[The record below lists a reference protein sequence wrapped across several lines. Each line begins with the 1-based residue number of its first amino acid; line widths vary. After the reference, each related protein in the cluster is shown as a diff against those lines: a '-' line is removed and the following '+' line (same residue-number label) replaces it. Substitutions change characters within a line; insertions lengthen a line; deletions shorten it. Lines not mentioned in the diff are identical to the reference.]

1 MASNILIK
9 RSTGSTAPGSITF
22 GELAITTGA
31 NGTQA
36 NAGDRLFVGDNN
48 GAAQIVGG
56 RYFMDMLDHVHGTL
70 TASSSVLV
78 DSNSKIDQWNVDDI
92 TLDANVITT
101 STTDADLIF
110 RANGTGKLVIED
122 GQELEFGTTGDV
134 ELSFN
139 DSDAVLDIKR
149 VAGTP
154 DLRIADDM
162 KLNFGNTK
170 DASIRY
176 DETTSDKIQVEGAD
190 WNYATG
196 VQVNYA
202 DTTDASNVATASV
215 SFAGGIGVAATAWI
229 KDLKVDDNT
238 VIGTADTDTLEVNA
252 TTTFQNG
259 VTFNGTTNISGNTT
273 QSGSIEIDNLKL
285 DGNVLS
291 TINSIQE
298 LIIDPFPAG
307 GDADGLVIIKGDL
320 QIDGTTTTVNSAS
333 MSVNDPTIELGD
345 PTTPVTVKTLA
356 TFAGNATVDVQ
367 VDAVE
372 QLSVGD
378 SITGTGIPGG
388 TTISAINTGSKTL
401 TLSAAITA
409 DQVVGATLTTVR
421 GADDAMDR
429 GVKIHYNASGTN
441 KFGFFGYDRTG
452 GADGL
457 GAWTFIEEATDTGT
471 VFGLAGANRG
481 TVLIGDLE
489 LDTDLEVQFGGTGAS
504 TFTTNGIVFGNGAS
518 PMQVTAAANMASP
531 GTGDDAT
538 TSYQVLTVTS
548 AGVPVW
554 TNTLDGGTF

>member
-78 DSNSKIDQWNVDDI
+78 DSNSKIDEWNVDDI
-92 TLDANVITT
+92 TLNANVITT

-149 VAGTP
+149 VTGTP

-190 WNYATG
+190 WNYGTG
-196 VQVNYA
+196 VQVNIA
-202 DTTDASNVATASV
+202 DTTDASNVATAAFTV
-215 SFAGGIGVAATAWI
+215 AGGIGVAATAYI
-229 KDLKVDDNT
+229 KDLNVDDNT
-238 VIGTADTDTLEVNA
+238 TLGTNSGDSLTVNA
-252 TTTFQNG
+252 TTTFQNQ
-259 VTFNGTTNISGNTT
+259 VTFNGTTNISGST
-273 QSGSIEIDNLKL
+273 QQTGDIQIDNLKL
-285 DGNVLS
+285 DGNTLS
-291 TINSIQE
+291 TINSVQE
-298 LIIDPFPAG
+298 LIIDPDPTTDAG
-307 GDADGLVIIKGDL
+307 GLVVIKGDL

-345 PTTPVTVKTLA
+345 PTTPVTLTAEA
-356 TFAGNATVDVQ
+356 TGGQAVVV
-367 VDAVE
+367 VDAVD
-372 QLSVGD
+372 QLQVGD
-378 SITGTGIPGG
+378 AVTSSVAGIPNS
-388 TTISAINTGSKTL
+388 TVINAINVGTKTL
-401 TLSAAITA
+401 TLSNNLSQTMA
-409 DQVVGATLTTVR
+409 DDSVLVTVS
-421 GADDAMDR
+421 GADDALDR
-429 GVKIHYNASGTN
+429 GVKIHYNSGGTN
-441 KFGFFGYDRTG
+441 QFGFFGYDRTG
-452 GADGL
+452 GADGA
-457 GAWTFIEEATDTGT
+457 GAWTFIENATDSNT
-471 VFGLAGANRG
+471 VFGVTGNRG
-481 TVLIGDLE
+481 TVVLGDLE
-489 LDTDLEVQFGGTGAS
+489 LDTDLEVQYGGTGAS
-504 TFTTNGIVFGNGAS
+504 SFTTNGILYGNAAGEL
-518 PMQVTAAANMASP
+518 QVTAAANMASP
-531 GTGDDAT
+531 GTGTDAN
-538 TSYQVLTVTS
+538 TSFQILTVTS
-548 AGVPVW
+548 GGVPVW
-554 TNTLDGGTF
+554 SDTIDGGTF

>member
-9 RSTGSTAPGSITF
+9 RSTGSTAPGSITY
-22 GELAITTGA
+22 GELAVTTGA

-36 NAGDRLFVGDNN
+36 NAGDRVFVGDNN
-48 GAAQIVGG
+48 GAAQVVGG
-56 RYFMDMLDHVHGTL
+56 RYFTDLLDHVHGTI
-70 TASSSVLV
+70 TASSAVLL
-78 DSNSKIDQWNVDDI
+78 DSNLKVDNWNVDDI
-92 TLDANVITT
+92 NINANVITT
-101 STTDADLIF
+101 STTDSDLVF

-122 GQELEFGTTGDV
+122 GQELEFGPTGDV
-134 ELSFN
+134 EFVYN
-139 DSDAVLDIKR
+139 DSDAVVDIKR

-162 KLNFGNTK
+162 KLHFGNTK
-170 DASIRY
+170 DASIYY

-190 WNYATG
+190 WNYAVG
-196 VQVNYA
+196 VTASYA

-215 SFAGGIGVAATAWI
+215 TFAGGIGISATTWT

-238 VIGTADTDTLEVNA
+238 TLGTANTDILTVNA

-259 VTFNGTTNISGNTT
+259 VTFNGQTNISGST
-273 QSGSIEIDNLKL
+273 QQTGDIQIDNLKL
-285 DGNVLS
+285 DGNTLS

-333 MSVNDPTIELGD
+333 MSVNDPTIELAD

-356 TFAGNATVDVQ
+356 TFAGNATVDV
-367 VDAVE
+367 VLDTVE
-372 QLSVGD
+372 QLQVGN

-388 TTISAINTGSKTL
+388 TTISAINTGTKTI

-409 DQVVGATLTTVR
+409 DQVVGSTLVSVR

-452 GADGL
+452 GNDGA
-457 GAWTFIEEATDTGT
+457 GAWTFIEDATDTGT
-471 VFGLAGANRG
+471 VFGVTGNRG
-481 TVLIGDLE
+481 TVVLGDLE
-489 LDTDLEVQFGGTGAS
+489 LDNDLVVQYGGTGAS
-504 TFTTNGIVFGNGAS
+504 TFNTNGIIYGNGTGAL
-518 PMQVTAAANMASP
+518 QVTEAANMASP
-531 GTGDDAT
+531 GTTPDMAE
-538 TSYQVLTVTS
+538 SYQILTVTS
-548 AGVPVW
+548 GGVPVW
-554 TNTLDGGTF
+554 TNTIDGGTF

>member
-9 RSTGSTAPGSITF
+9 RSTGTTAPGTITY
-22 GELAITTGA
+22 GELAVTTGGS
-31 NGTQA
+31 GTQA
-36 NAGDRLFVGDNN
+36 NSGDRLFVGDNSS
-48 GAAQIVGG
+48 AAQVVGG
-56 RYFMDMLDHVHGTL
+56 RYFTDMLDHVHGTL
-70 TASSSVLV
+70 TAASAVIV
-78 DSNSKIDQWNVDDI
+78 DSNSKVDTWNVDDI
-92 TLDANVITT
+92 NLNANVITT

-134 ELSFN
+134 EFVFN
-139 DSDAVLDIKR
+139 DSDAVVDIKR

-162 KLNFGNTK
+162 KLHFGNTK
-170 DASIRY
+170 DASIYY
-176 DETTSDKIQVEGAD
+176 DETTSDKVQVEGAD
-190 WNYATG
+190 WNYAVG
-196 VQVNYA
+196 VTANYA
-202 DTTDASNVATASV
+202 DTTDASNVATAAV
-215 SFAGGIGVAATAWI
+215 TFAGGIGVGATAWV
-229 KDLKVDDNT
+229 KDFKVDDNT
-238 VIGTADTDTLEVNA
+238 TLGTANTDTLTVNA
-252 TTTFQNG
+252 TTTFQNQ
-259 VTFNGTTNISGNTT
+259 VTFNGLTNITGNTAQT
-273 QSGSIEIDNLKL
+273 GQIEIDNLKL

-291 TINSIQE
+291 TINNIQE
-298 LIIDPFPAG
+298 LIIDPYPAG

-372 QLSVGD
+372 QLQAGD
-378 SITGTGIPGG
+378 SVTGTGIPGG
-388 TTISAINTGSKTL
+388 TTIASINTGTKTL

-409 DQVVGATLTTVR
+409 DQVVGATLVTVR

-429 GVKIHYNASGTN
+429 GVKVHYNASGTN

-452 GADGL
+452 GNDGA

-471 VFGLAGANRG
+471 VFGVTGNRG

-489 LDTDLEVQFGGTGAS
+489 LDNDLEVQYGGTGAG
-504 TFTTNGIVFGNGAS
+504 TFTQNGIVYGNAANAL
-518 PMQVTAAANMASP
+518 QVTGAANMSTP
-531 GTGDDAT
+531 GSAPDVTE
-538 TSYQVLTVTS
+538 SYQVLTVTS
-548 AGVPVW
+548 GGVPVW
-554 TNTLDGGTF
+554 TNTIDGGTF

>member
-9 RSTGSTAPGSITF
+9 RSTGSTAPGTITF

-78 DSNSKIDQWNVDDI
+78 DSNSKIDEWNVDDI
-92 TLDANVITT
+92 TLNANVITT

-134 ELSFN
+134 ELSYN

-149 VAGTP
+149 VTGTP

-176 DETTSDKIQVEGAD
+176 DETTTDKIQVEGAD
-190 WNYATG
+190 WNYGTG
-196 VQVNYA
+196 VLVNFA
-202 DTTDASNVATASV
+202 DTTDASNVATAGV
-215 SFAGGIGVAATAWI
+215 TFAGGIGVAATAWV
-229 KDLKVDDNT
+229 KDLQVDDNVT
-238 VIGTADTDTLEVNA
+238 LGTASGDSLTVNS

-259 VTFNGTTNISGNTT
+259 VTFNGTTTISGTT
-273 QSGSIEIDNLKL
+273 SQTGQIEIDNLRL
-285 DGNVLS
+285 DGNTLS
-291 TINSIQE
+291 TINSVQE
-298 LIIDPFPAG
+298 LIIDPDPTTDAG
-307 GDADGLVIIKGDL
+307 GLVVIKGDL

-345 PTTPVTVKTLA
+345 PTTPITLTAQA
-356 TFAGNATVDVQ
+356 TGGQPDVV
-367 VDAVE
+367 VDAVD
-372 QLSVGD
+372 QLTVGD
-378 SITGTGIPGG
+378 AVTSTTAGIPNS
-388 TTISAINTGSKTL
+388 TVINAINTGTKTV
-401 TLSAAITA
+401 TLSNNLSQTMA
-409 DQVVGATLTTVR
+409 VGSVLSAVS
-421 GADDAMDR
+421 GADDQLDR
-429 GVKIHYNASGTN
+429 GVKVHYNASGTN
-441 KFGFFGYDRTG
+441 RFGFFGYDRTG
-452 GADGL
+452 GADGN
-457 GAWTFIEEATDTGT
+457 GAWTFIENATDTNT
-471 VFGLAGANRG
+471 VFGVTGDRG
-481 TVLIGDLE
+481 TVVLGDLE
-489 LDTDLEVQFGGTGAS
+489 LDTDLVVEYGGTGVS
-504 TFTTNGIVFGNGAS
+504 TFTTNGIVYGNGTS

-531 GTGDDAT
+531 GTGSDVS
-538 TSYQVLTVTS
+538 TSYQVLTVTA

-554 TNTLDGGTF
+554 TDTIDGGTF